1 MKCAAPYC
9 QGLTHE
15 NKCSDHG
22 TLCIECLLP
31 TAAPG
36 GLCYKCLA
44 RRAGEKCAECG
55 SPWIYITYYLDS
67 KWRCRPCC
75 LNIIADNGWDETEE
89 AVRERMKKAEEDY
102 QAAAAARREE
112 VDRQREIQE
121 KIARKTR
128 KPKQE
133 ESLFGDEKK
142 KKKK

>member
-1 MKCAAPYC
+1 MKCGAPFC
-9 QGLTHE
+9 GGLVSDL
-15 NKCSDHG
+15 NCSAHG
-22 TLCIECLLP
+22 KLCVECLLP
-31 TAAPG
+31 TAMSDD
-36 GLCYKCLA
+36 LCHKCMA
-44 RRAGEKCAECG
+44 RKEGKKCAECG

-67 KWRCRPCC
+67 EWRCRPCC
-75 LNIIADNGWDETEE
+75 LNIIAENGWEETPE
-89 AVRERMKKAEEDY
+89 AVLERVKKAEEDY

-142 KKKK
+142 RKK